1 MGNLRR
7 ITELVALMDTLVALR
22 MDLCKDGIPALPADH
37 LDHEAIKTL
46 CHLATVAID
55 KTKHLIE
62 REKAETPS
70 AAE

>member
-1 MGNLRR
+1 MRR
-7 ITELVALMDTLVALR
+7 ITELTALMDTLVALR
-22 MDLCKDGIPALPADH
+22 IDLCKDGIPAQPADH

-46 CHLATVAID
+46 CYLATLAID

-62 REKAETPS
+62 REKADTPT